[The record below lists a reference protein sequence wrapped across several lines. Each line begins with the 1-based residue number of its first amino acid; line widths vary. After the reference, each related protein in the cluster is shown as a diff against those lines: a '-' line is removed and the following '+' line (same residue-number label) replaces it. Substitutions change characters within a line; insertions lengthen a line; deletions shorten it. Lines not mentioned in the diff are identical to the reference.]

1 MNAKVGALIGRAK
14 YYLPV
19 CIALSMSFAF
29 SSAAS
34 HAAGLLH
41 DCPDGKYSVD
51 AFIALIFNVIKFLW
65 GLTGSAAL
73 VMLVV
78 GGFYMLL
85 AGGDPQKAKS
95 GVTTIRNAIIGILL
109 VLGSWIIINLLV
121 SVFTGTPINSATVFG
136 AAWWQAGDPCYP

>member
-1 MNAKVGALIGRAK
+1 MFTIQADQTKKHIVITTFACA
-14 YYLPV
+14 V
-19 CIALSMSFAF
+19 MSIVFFAH
-29 SSAAS
+29 STY
-34 HAAGLLH
+34 AAGLLP
-41 DCPDGKYSVD
+41 DCPKGQYSVD

-85 AGGDPQKAKS
+85 AGGDPQGAKS
-95 GVTTIRNAIIGILL
+95 GVPTIRNAIIGILL